1 MGEPCRIGFT
11 ASGTMVGG
19 GLPEYNLYEA
29 SDSWVA
35 VAALEPHFRAALEK
49 ALNFESRNP
58 EEWRPIFAKKS
69 AAEWEA
75 WAKEFDLPIV
85 AVKQ

>member
-1 MGEPCRIGFT
+1 MGEPYRVGFT
-11 ASGTMVGG
+11 VPGTIVGG

-29 SDSWVA
+29 NDGWVA
-35 VAALEPHFRAALEK
+35 VAALEPHFKAALVK
-49 ALNFESRNP
+49 ALNCESRDP
-58 EEWRPIFAKKS
+58 EDWRPIFAKKS